1 MRVCL
6 SLVPV
11 RFLLLQSA
19 EGEMVCRTGVGSR
32 EHMIEGAGFRVLDAG
47 EKIQGS
53 GCMMLGRGFWV
64 LGSGFGSQGLASG
77 SSANQPLLLVDI
89 GTVAMRSK
97 YSNVNTETHTHSIG
111 LQTWSYRP
119 QHSEGV
125 VSKMNTVLE
134 RRIRRRI
141 VIENA

>member
-1 MRVCL
+1 
-6 SLVPV
+6 
-11 RFLLLQSA
+11 
-19 EGEMVCRTGVGSR
+19 MVCRIGVRSR
-32 EHMIEGAGFRVLDAG
+32 ENRREGSGFRVLDAG
-47 EKIQGS
+47 ERVLGS
-53 GCMMLGRGFWV
+53 GCMILGRGFWV

-111 LQTWSYRP
+111 LHTWSYRP
-119 QHSEGV
+119 QHSEGI
-125 VSKMNTVLE
+125 VSKINTVLE
-134 RRIRRRI
+134 RSMKRRI